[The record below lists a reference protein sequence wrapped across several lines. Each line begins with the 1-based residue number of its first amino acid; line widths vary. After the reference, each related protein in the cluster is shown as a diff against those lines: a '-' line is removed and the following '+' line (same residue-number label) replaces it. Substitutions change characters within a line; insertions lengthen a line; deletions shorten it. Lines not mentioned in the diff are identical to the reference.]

1 MVPTVQ
7 METIFFHLTQYCQ
20 LVKWSHAVLCQRK
33 ACPMDQ
39 MDQMDQTDTICSHWR
54 SLKT

>member
-39 MDQMDQTDTICSHWR
+39 MDQMDQTDTISSHWR